1 MSAEPFT
8 PLTPLARDLAYMLVY
23 AGCAPEP
30 GRFTSDLPIGAD
42 VWLHYAAELRFAGTA
57 SLLLTP
63 HSDIDPAALRRA
75 IAACHAGASADGA
88 APVIASNESHLLARL
103 DFFAL
108 LRLLPLTAWWRRGI
122 APAERL
128 ETAVLRGDGTAQA
141 LGRHVL
147 DHLQSVDTIGRFKDV
162 GRLVVDEV
170 DGPGG
175 EPSADAVRGALVR
188 LVNVAALYVGL
199 GLLGVT
205 RNSIGDAA
213 LQANILAASRA
224 VLRVLASCC
233 DDARAAPPGA
243 KKNAGT
249 SAVSDALPDAVP
261 PLWHIARNRPARHA
275 VTRSRLTV
283 KADAASRVFDT
294 GGRGVRW
301 AIVDSGIDAG
311 HPAFVRAEP
320 HDGARR
326 PDTRPASDDPASK
339 NPARNTPASKNPAG
353 TKPANDDPVDDDPAN
368 DDLASDDRDPR
379 RSRIVRT
386 LDFTRLAD
394 LTSGT
399 LPKAVMARLARQP
412 GGAALLERAGR
423 IARYLADGRMLDWS
437 LLEPLLDVPH
447 APGDYEA
454 PADSHGTHVAGILGA
469 GWHGRAYLER
479 GLPLPA
485 ELADSTDLLGVCP
498 AIELLDLRVFDRD
511 GNADEFTILAALQY
525 VRYLNGSRDRQYV
538 HGLNISLSLHHSVRS
553 YGCGSTPVCLECNRL
568 VGSGVVVVAA
578 AGNFGFDEA
587 YARTS
592 LGGAYRGQSL
602 TDPGNAQAVITVG
615 ATHRSDPHQ
624 FGVSYFSSRGPTG
637 DGRAKPDLVA
647 PGEKI
652 TSTVPH
658 GKTATMDGTSM
669 AAPHVS
675 GVAALLLARHPE
687 LMGHPDRVK
696 AILRDSATDLG
707 REPAFQGRGLVD
719 ALRALQAV

>member
-1 MSAEPFT
+1 MQAEPLA

-23 AGCAPEP
+23 AGCEPEP

-42 VWLHYAAELRFAGTA
+42 VWLHYAAELRFDGAA

-63 HSDIDPAALRRA
+63 HSDIDPATLRQA
-75 IAACHAGASADGA
+75 IGRCHADAPAGEN

-103 DFFAL
+103 DFLAL
-108 LRLLPLTAWWRRGI
+108 LRLLPLTAWWCQGI
-122 APAERL
+122 GRL
-128 ETAVLRGDGTAQA
+128 ERPETVGAVLRSEGTTEE
-141 LGRHVL
+141 LGVRVL
-147 DHLQSVDTIGRFKDV
+147 EHLQSVATISRFKDV
-162 GRLVVDEV
+162 GRIVAAEAR
-170 DGPGG
+170 GPGPG
-175 EPSADAVRGALVR
+175 QSADAWRTALVR

-199 GLLGVT
+199 GLLGIT
-205 RNSIGDAA
+205 RDSIGEAA
-213 LQANILAASRA
+213 LQARIRAASRA
-224 VLRVLASCC
+224 VLRALSDCC
-233 DDARAAPPGA
+233 RTGSGPARATVRESGHDSPA
-243 KKNAGT
+243 
-249 SAVSDALPDAVP
+249 AVA

-275 VTRSRLTV
+275 IARSRLTV
-283 KADAASRVFDT
+283 KADAAGRVFDT

-311 HPAFVRAEP
+311 HPAFARAEP
-320 HDGARR
+320 PGEARR
-326 PDTRPASDDPASK
+326 PRRGPAAGGADRDAPAGGDPAPD
-339 NPARNTPASKNPAG
+339 N
-353 TKPANDDPVDDDPAN
+353 
-368 DDLASDDRDPR
+368 RDPR

-386 LDFTRLAD
+386 LDFTRLAA
-394 LTSGT
+394 LTAGT
-399 LPKAVMARLARQP
+399 LPKGVLARLARQP
-412 GGAALLERAGR
+412 GGAELAERAGR
-423 IARYLADGRMLDWS
+423 IGRYLADGRMLDWS
-437 LLEPLLDVPH
+437 LLEPLLALPH
-447 APGDYEA
+447 APADYEA
-454 PADSHGTHVAGILGA
+454 PVDGHGTHVAGILGA
-469 GWHGRAYLER
+469 GWHGRDYLDR
-479 GLPLPA
+479 GLALPS
-485 ELADSTDLLGVCP
+485 ELAEGTDLLGVCP

-511 GNADEFTILAALQY
+511 GDADEFTILAALQY
-525 VRYLNGSRDRQYV
+525 VRYLNQSRDQQYV
-538 HGLNISLSLHHSVRS
+538 HGVNISLSLHHSVRS

-587 YARTS
+587 YARAS

-615 ATHRSDPHQ
+615 ATHRADPHL

-652 TSTVPH
+652 TSTVP
-658 GKTATMDGTSM
+658 GGRTATMDGTSM

-696 AILRDSATDLG
+696 EILRRSATDLG
-707 REPAFQGRGLVD
+707 REPSFQGCGLVD